1 MSVLEKCKI
10 ETYANGLQ
18 VGVEALTDKNLAAA
32 ARNYK
37 KNVAARYRLIKSED
51 ISFLAEKE
59 VHASV
64 KLDGQL
70 HFLYKNGSDCFL
82 FNPKGRVLMGLSL
95 LEEAQKALAGMDDVL
110 LAGELYYA
118 DANNRS
124 RVYEVTS
131 ALGSNGGKKPHRL
144 RFGVFDLLRS
154 NGVNF
159 VRKSY
164 SELLSWLQ
172 EHVPAE
178 GMFHRV
184 ASRTVDKNELT
195 KMYHRQVLDQ
205 GQEGI
210 VCHPEEGPRI
220 YKIKPCH
227 NVDAVIIGFTE
238 RPDEPGTLRVLL
250 TALMRPDGSF
260 QTFARVGTGF
270 DEIQRRQLFRQLKPL
285 EVPSAYKEADRN
297 HTLFT
302 MIKPTQIAELTFHDI
317 LTESATGK
325 AQIRAVVEYNED
337 GWQARIPERFV
348 NVLFPVFVRLR
359 DDKDV
364 NPTDLRLTQI
374 SELVDLDNLEAPGRP
389 LKYTESEILR
399 REVWVKVVKE
409 STSIRKFIYWKT
421 NKEDEDPNYPP
432 FVFCYVDYSPNRASP
447 MKRSVRTAQSAE
459 EAELFFE
466 MYRTKEIKRGWKQAC

>member
-1 MSVLEKCKI
+1 M
-10 ETYANGLQ
+10 
-18 VGVEALTDKNLAAA
+18 
-32 ARNYK
+32 
-37 KNVAARYRLIKSED
+37 KSED
-51 ISFLAEKE
+51 IAYLAEKE

-70 HFLYKNGSDCFL
+70 HFLYKNESECFL
-82 FNPKGRVLMGLSL
+82 FNPRGRVLMGLPL
-95 LEEAQKALAGMDDVL
+95 LEDAKKALAGLDGVL

-118 DANNRS
+118 DENNRS

-131 ALGSNGGKKPHRL
+131 ALGSNSGEKAAKL
-144 RFGVFDLLRS
+144 RFGVFDTLRVDGS
-154 NGVNF
+154 DF

-164 SELLSWLQ
+164 SELLSWL
-172 EHVPAE
+172 EKHVPAE

-184 ASRTVDKNELT
+184 ASKSVDKNELT
-195 KMYHRQVLDQ
+195 KLFHRQVLDE

-220 YKIKPCH
+220 YKIKPRH

-260 QTFARVGTGF
+260 QTFAKVGTGF

-302 MIKPTQIAELTFHDI
+302 MIKPIQVAELAFHDI

-325 AQIRAVVEYNED
+325 PQIKAVVDYGED
-337 GWQARIPERFV
+337 GWNTRVPEPFV
-348 NVLFPVFVRLR
+348 NVLYPVFVRLR
-359 DDKDV
+359 DDKEV

-374 SELVDLDNLEAPGRP
+374 FELVDLDNLDAPGRT
-389 LKYTESEILR
+389 LEYTESEILK

-409 STSIRKFIYWKT
+409 STSVRKFIYWKT
-421 NKEDEDPNYPP
+421 NKEEVDPNYPP
-432 FVFCYVDYSPNRASP
+432 YVFCYVDFSPNRASP
-447 MKRSVRTAQSAE
+447 MKRSVRTAQSEE
-459 EAELFFE
+459 EANQFFE
-466 MYRTKEIKRGWKQAC
+466 MYLSKEIKRGWKQAV